1 MKPQEF
7 YSTKVKCY
15 NFTLQAFQTLF
26 AFVYFGGYSNQVE
39 NKSSYHHII
48 ETNIIEY
55 TIVESRRL
63 LYAHEVLSTDL

>member
-39 NKSSYHHII
+39 NKSSYHHVKHNTIYNKEIVII
-48 ETNIIEY
+48 G
-55 TIVESRRL
+55 SRSKW
-63 LYAHEVLSTDL
+63 YCNGN